1 MLLRRGMGLRPRL
14 VGFSLIFL
22 AFTVLLHQYV
32 LFGRWWDMSQFLHHE
47 SISAV
52 LAALGAGMLI
62 RWKAEARG

>member
-1 MLLRRGMGLRPRL
+1 MLLRRGIGLSLRL
-14 VGFSLIFL
+14 VGCLLIFL

-47 SISAV
+47 NIAAV